1 MKPILLVLLPI
12 VFVSRIAADP
22 ILLTHASYVDK
33 VNTPTG
39 AITFS
44 ASAPDSRE
52 MVTPVALSTFTTGPG
67 TASGSYGLFAGTN
80 RDTVQGTVM
89 LEGNSLLDSA
99 KFYINVM
106 ANTNYQVVVRVKRG
120 KSVPGNIKSVPIIA
134 SAKGSV
140 SCSPTTQGSTE
151 GGGFGQAVVTVVGFA
166 TYSATCGKGPRS
178 FLKSTVD
185 DFTINKP
192 VNVQKQVSGG
202 LAEQVHLG
210 TITENFSITADPTF
224 EIDPGFAFADDFE
237 LVFSPGAEPVSNTPE
252 PASVAMLGLGM
263 VLLGVH
269 CRLGKA
275 GKTHH
280 A

>member
-22 ILLTHASYVDK
+22 ILLTHASYVDT
-33 VNTPTG
+33 VNKPGG
-39 AITFS
+39 AISFS
-44 ASAPDSRE
+44 AGAPDSRE
-52 MVTPVALSTFTTGPG
+52 LVTPIALSTFTTGPG
-67 TASGSYGLFAGTN
+67 TATGSYGLFAGTN

-106 ANTNYQVVVRVKRG
+106 ANTNYQVVVRVKPG
-120 KSVPGNIKSVPIIA
+120 KAPESIKRVPIVVM
-134 SAKGSV
+134 AKGSV
-140 SCSPTTQGSTE
+140 SCSPTTQGSTQ
-151 GGGFGQAVVTVVGFA
+151 GGGFGQSTVTVVGFA

-192 VNVQKQVSGG
+192 VNVHKQVSGG

-237 LVFSPGAEPVSNTPE
+237 LVFSPGAETVSNTPE

-263 VLLGVH
+263 VLIGIH

-275 GKTHH
+275 GKTRH

>member
-22 ILLTHASYVDK
+22 IRLTDASYVDK
-33 VNTPTG
+33 VYQRHG
-39 AITFS
+39 AISFS
-44 ASAPDSRE
+44 SGAPDSRE
-52 MVTPVALSTFTTGPG
+52 LVTPIDLSTFTTGPG

-185 DFTINKP
+185 DFTIN
-192 VNVQKQVSGG
+192 
-202 LAEQVHLG
+202 
-210 TITENFSITADPTF
+210 
-224 EIDPGFAFADDFE
+224 
-237 LVFSPGAEPVSNTPE
+237 
-252 PASVAMLGLGM
+252 
-263 VLLGVH
+263 
-269 CRLGKA
+269 
-275 GKTHH
+275 
-280 A
+280 

>member
-22 ILLTHASYVDK
+22 ISLTNASYVDT

-39 AITFS
+39 QVIFS
-44 ASAPDSRE
+44 SGAPDSRE
-52 MVTPVALSTFTTGPG
+52 LVTPIDLSTFKTGPG
-67 TASGSYGLFAGTN
+67 TSSGSYGLFAGTN

-89 LEGNSLLDSA
+89 LDGTSLFTA
-99 KFYINVM
+99 TKFAISVM
-106 ANTNYQVVVRVKRG
+106 ANSSYQVVVRVKRG
-120 KSVPGNIKSVPIIA
+120 KIVPGNKKIVPIIA
-134 SAKGSV
+134 NATGSV
-140 SCSPTTQGSTE
+140 SCSPTTQGSNE
-151 GGGFGQAVVTVVGFA
+151 GGGFGQAKVTVVGFA
-166 TYSATCGKGPRS
+166 TYSATCGSGTPS
-178 FLKSTVD
+178 ISKSTVD

-192 VNVQKQVSGG
+192 VNVQKQVFGG
-202 LAEQVHLG
+202 LGEEVHLG

-269 CRLGKA
+269 RRLGKA